1 VALAHA
7 LVYRLPEGIR
17 AKVGDVVCVT
27 LRGKPLRGVVT
38 EIDAR
43 PALAPD
49 KVKEITALESIPVA
63 PDIFALV
70 QFVERYYRAPVGL
83 ATALALPPEPV
94 LERNSAKNGDF
105 APQVLEAKT
114 EIALNAN
121 QTLAAEA
128 IIAAL
133 GTRQGFLL
141 HGITGSGKTEV
152 YVAAI
157 RAAMARGEQSL
168 VLVPEINLTPQWMA
182 RLAAQIP
189 NAAIVA
195 LHSSLSDGERYR
207 AWSAA
212 HEGKADIVFGTR
224 MAVFTPC
231 PKLGLII
238 VDEEHDGSFKQQET
252 PRYHARDVAVLRAR
266 ARNVP
271 IVLGSATPSLESFA
285 NAQRNRYRTLN
296 LPERAQTGAQPPRIG
311 LIPARDTRKTEGLSG
326 VALQAL
332 DACFARGEQAMVFV
346 NRRGFAPVMHC
357 HICQWEARCVDCD
370 ARMVFH
376 SFDQKLRCHHCGAKS
391 NVPQDC
397 PECGNTELLT
407 QGGGTQKVEAFLK
420 KRYAEKIVERADADS
435 TRGKHSWLALYGQM
449 AAGEIDLLVGTQ
461 MIAKGHDFPRLTCV
475 IVLGADDALYSPDFR
490 APERLFA
497 QLMQVAGRAGRAALP
512 GEVLIQTDLPDHPV
526 FHAVVAQDYAA
537 FALRELA
544 ERSES
549 GLPPAQYLAMV
560 RAECRDTNAAQHALL
575 RIHKRIE
582 KMETVESFPPAPS
595 PLARRATLFR
605 WQLLV
610 VAKERAHLHAALDE
624 AQSLHVSEDVR
635 LSIDVDAF
643 DLN

>member
-1 VALAHA
+1 MAHA
-7 LVYRLPEGIR
+7 LVYRLPYDVRVE
-17 AKVGDVVCVT
+17 VGAVVSVT

-38 EIDAR
+38 EINVR
-43 PALAPD
+43 PTMAAE
-49 KVKEITALESIPVA
+49 KVKDITAVEPIAVA
-63 PDIFALV
+63 PDLFHLT
-70 QFVERYYRAPVGL
+70 QFVERYYRAPTGL
-83 ATALALPPEPV
+83 ATALALPPEPI
-94 LERNSAKNGDF
+94 LERSASKSADF
-105 APQVLEAKT
+105 APQVLK
-114 EIALNAN
+114 EIALNAEQN
-121 QTLAAEA
+121 VAANA

-133 GTRQGFLL
+133 GTHRGFLL

-152 YVAAI
+152 YVAAM
-157 RAAMARGEQSL
+157 RSAMARGEQSL

-189 NAAIVA
+189 TATIVA

-207 AWSAA
+207 AWLAA

-224 MAVFTPC
+224 LAVFTPC

-252 PRYHARDVAVLRAR
+252 PRYHARDLAVLRAR

-271 IVLGSATPSLESFA
+271 IVLGSATPSLETFA
-285 NAQRNRYRTLN
+285 NAQRNRYATLN
-296 LPERAQTGAQPPRIG
+296 LPTRAQAGAKPPRIG
-311 LIPARDTRKTEGLSG
+311 LIPARDAKKTEGLSG
-326 VALQAL
+326 FALQAI

-357 HICQWEARCVDCD
+357 HVCQWEARCVDCD

-376 SFDQKLRCHHCGAKS
+376 SFDQKLRCHHCGAKAS
-391 NVPQDC
+391 VPQDC
-397 PECGNTELLT
+397 PECGNSELLT
-407 QGGGTQKVEAFLK
+407 LGGGTQKVEAFLK

-435 TRGKHSWLALYGQM
+435 TRGKHSWLALYSQM

-461 MIAKGHDFPRLTCV
+461 MIAKGHDFPKLTCV
-475 IVLGADDALYSPDFR
+475 IVLGADDSLYSPDFR

-512 GEVLIQTDLPDHPV
+512 GEVLIQTDIPDHPV
-526 FHAVVAQDYAA
+526 FHAVIAQDYTE
-537 FALRELA
+537 FAKRELA
-544 ERSES
+544 ERAES
-549 GLPPAQYLAMV
+549 GLPPAQFLAMV
-560 RAECRDTNAAQHALL
+560 RAESRDSNAAQHALT

-582 KMETVESFPPAPS
+582 KMPSVESFPPAPS

-605 WQLLV
+605 WQLLI

-624 AQSLHVSEDVR
+624 AQQLSVSEDVK

>member
-1 VALAHA
+1 MAHA
-7 LVYRLPEGIR
+7 LVYRLPDGVR
-17 AKVGDVVCVT
+17 AKLGDVVSVT
-27 LRGKPLRGVVT
+27 LRGKPMRGIVT

-43 PALAPD
+43 PTMAAD
-49 KVKEITALESIPVA
+49 KVKEITAIEGIGVA
-63 PDIFALV
+63 QDVFALT
-70 QFVERYYRAPVGL
+70 QFVERYYRAPTGL
-83 ATALALPPEPV
+83 ATALALPPESV
-94 LERNSAKNGDF
+94 LERNGAKNSDF
-105 APQVLEAKT
+105 APQVTALAKP
-114 EIALNAN
+114 EIVLNAE
-121 QTLAAEA
+121 QTTAAYA

-133 GTRQGFLL
+133 GRHQGFLL

-152 YVAAI
+152 YVAAM

-189 NAAIVA
+189 NARIVA
-195 LHSSLSDGERYR
+195 LHSSLADGERFR
-207 AWSAA
+207 AWTAA
-212 HEGKADIVFGTR
+212 NEGAADIVFGTR

-252 PRYHARDVAVLRAR
+252 PRYHARDLAVLRAR
-266 ARNVP
+266 ERKVP
-271 IVLGSATPSLESFA
+271 IVLGSATPSLETYA
-285 NAQRNRYRTLN
+285 NAQRARYATLR
-296 LPERAQTGAQPPRIG
+296 LPTRAQSGAKPPRIG
-311 LIPARDTRKTEGLSG
+311 LVPARDAKKTEGLSAF
-326 VALQAL
+326 ALQAL

-357 HICQWEARCVDCD
+357 HVCQWEARCVDCD
-370 ARMVFH
+370 ARLVFH
-376 SFDQKLRCHHCGAKS
+376 SFDQKLRCHHCGAKAS
-391 NVPQDC
+391 VPQDC

-420 KRYAEKIVERADADS
+420 KRYPTKIVERADADS

-475 IVLGADDALYSPDFR
+475 IILGADDSLYSPDFR

-512 GEVLIQTDLPDHPV
+512 GEVLIQTDIPDHPV
-526 FHAVVAQDYAA
+526 FHAVIAQDYPA
-537 FALRELA
+537 FAQGELA
-544 ERSES
+544 ERTES
-549 GLPPAQYLAMV
+549 GLPPAQFLAMV
-560 RAECRDTNAAQHALL
+560 RAESRDSNAAQHALM

-582 KMETVESFPPAPS
+582 KMPSVESFPPAPS

-605 WQLLV
+605 WQLLI

-624 AQSLHVSEDVR
+624 AQQLSVCEDVK